1 MYNIGQYRKSQS
13 TNYLIP
19 LGNNWKPEQHSY
31 SPKGMN
37 IIFTDVKFDINGG
50 IGSNDEQV
58 VNENSYYLNFKVQRH
73 LNDEQYFRL
82 KLRHEDEDET
92 KIREQYLEDYIVH
105 KGNSDYAY
113 FEIVFTPNAS
123 YETIIWELQRTT
135 SDYTDNPRTM
145 TVQILNFS
153 QINNIIPQ
161 LSLPANTKLTKIGI
175 QGPPSML
182 MCING
187 EQIRN
192 SRSGIYEINNDKIK
206 IKSIGFVPKGN
217 DYFIMDYEY

>member
-13 TNYLIP
+13 TNYLVP
-19 LGNNWKPEQHSY
+19 LGNNWKPKQYSY
-31 SPKGMN
+31 SPQEMD
-37 IIFTDVKFDINGG
+37 ITFTDVKFDINGG

-73 LNDEQYFRL
+73 LNDEQHFRL

-161 LSLPANTKLTKIGI
+161 LPLPANTKLTKIGI

>member
-19 LGNNWKPEQHSY
+19 LGSNWETERYSY
-31 SPKGMN
+31 SPNGMN
-37 IIFTDVKFDINGG
+37 ITFTDVKFDINGG

-58 VNENSYYLNFKVQRH
+58 VNESSYYLNFKVQRH
-73 LNDEQYFRL
+73 LNDDQYFRL

>member
-1 MYNIGQYRKSQS
+1 MDI
-13 TNYLIP
+13 T
-19 LGNNWKPEQHSY
+19 
-31 SPKGMN
+31 
-37 IIFTDVKFDINGG
+37 FTDVKFDINGG

-73 LNDEQYFRL
+73 LNDEQHFRL

-145 TVQILNFS
+145 TV
-153 QINNIIPQ
+153 
-161 LSLPANTKLTKIGI
+161 
-175 QGPPSML
+175 
-182 MCING
+182 
-187 EQIRN
+187 
-192 SRSGIYEINNDKIK
+192 
-206 IKSIGFVPKGN
+206 
-217 DYFIMDYEY
+217 